1 MFLFTAF
8 SIFFVIFSFVPIRS
22 HRCRCFLSSV
32 EFVVEDSGGIAIR
45 LVFSVRCF
53 GEENRSKHQN
63 DSVTMNKLKEVA
75 TSRLKKS
82 TGSKATAKKMFDAS
96 GRPRLPKVLRSNT
109 PMVSL
114 SASFRLLEDILRA
127 RVIDFI
133 LF

>member
-1 MFLFTAF
+1 MDYPPSF
-8 SIFFVIFSFVPIRS
+8 SLGITQLDAKEKDIFVGSVPGKFDEENPNFV
-22 HRCRCFLSSV
+22 
-32 EFVVEDSGGIAIR
+32 
-45 LVFSVRCF
+45 
-53 GEENRSKHQN
+53 ENRSKHQN

-133 LF
+133 LFQFLDG